1 MCSFFPKKLLLLLM
15 LLLLLCLATGI
26 MCCSSAVQV
35 LARRDWRCPCC
46 RDICN
51 CSGQNCQRSRRGLK
65 DTKMLWHEARNLGYK
80 SVRQCL

>member
-1 MCSFFPKKLLLLLM
+1 MESSHGSRAYLDHHHQVLLLLLLLLLLM
-15 LLLLLCLATGI
+15 
-26 MCCSSAVQV
+26 QV

-80 SVRQCL
+80 SVRVLDNS

>member
-1 MCSFFPKKLLLLLM
+1 LPAA
-15 LLLLLCLATGI
+15 ATAVAV
-26 MCCSSAVQV
+26 AVQV

-80 SVRQCL
+80 SVRATQLRIVTAIDNY